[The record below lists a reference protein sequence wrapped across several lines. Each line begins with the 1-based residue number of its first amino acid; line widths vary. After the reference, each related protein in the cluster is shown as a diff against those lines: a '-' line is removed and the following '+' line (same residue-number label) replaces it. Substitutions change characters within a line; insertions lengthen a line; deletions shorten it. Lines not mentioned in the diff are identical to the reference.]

1 MYPVRRYAPGP
12 LLVVLS
18 LALAAPLQAQTASPA
33 AWQASPASLLKNT
46 LRGVAAAQAHY
57 YVAHRTYAPSA
68 DRLDVKPESGV
79 RIEILGASANG
90 WQAKAT
96 YQDQPGR
103 SCVIFTGSLEG
114 AEAPR
119 TDGDHEMAGE
129 EGVPLCDR
137 MR

>member
-1 MYPVRRYAPGP
+1 MYPVRSFAPGS
-12 LLVVLS
+12 LLVVVS
-18 LALAAPLQAQTASPA
+18 LAISSPLQGQTASAA
-33 AWQASPASLLKNT
+33 AWQGTPASMLKNT
-46 LRGVAAAQAHY
+46 LRGVAAAQARY
-57 YVAHRTYAPSA
+57 YAANRTYATSA
-68 DRLDVKPESGV
+68 ERLELKPESGV

-96 YQDQPGR
+96 YQGQPGQ
-103 SCVIFTGSLEG
+103 SCVIFAGSLDG

>member
-1 MYPVRRYAPGP
+1 MHPVRGFAAG
-12 LLVVLS
+12 LLLAVIS
-18 LALAAPLQAQTASPA
+18 LTLASPLQGQTASAA
-33 AWQASPASLLKNT
+33 AWQGSPAPLLKNT
-46 LRGVAAAQAHY
+46 LRAVAAAQARY
-57 YVAHRTYAPSA
+57 YVANRTYAPSA
-68 DRLDVKPESGV
+68 DRLELKPESGV
-79 RIEILGASANG
+79 RIEILGASPHG

-96 YQDQPGR
+96 YLAQPGL
-103 SCVIFTGSLEG
+103 SCVIFTGSLDG

>member
-1 MYPVRRYAPGP
+1 MYPVRSFAPGS
-12 LLVVLS
+12 LLVLVS
-18 LALAAPLQAQTASPA
+18 LALAAPVQGQTASAA
-33 AWQASPASLLKNT
+33 AWQATPASMLKNT
-46 LRGVAAAQAHY
+46 LRGVAAAQARY
-57 YVAHRTYAPSA
+57 YVVNRTYAASA
-68 DRLDVKPESGV
+68 TPLELKPESGV

-96 YQDQPGR
+96 YQGQPGQ
-103 SCVIFTGSLEG
+103 SCVIFAGSLDG

>member
-1 MYPVRRYAPGP
+1 MYPVRGFGPGS
-12 LLVVLS
+12 LLVTVS
-18 LALAAPLQAQTASPA
+18 VALASPLQGQTASAA
-33 AWQASPASLLKNT
+33 AWQASPAALLKNT
-46 LRGVAAAQAHY
+46 LRSVAAAQARY
-57 YVAHRTYAPSA
+57 YVTNRTYAPSA
-68 DRLDVKPESGV
+68 DRLALRAESGV

-96 YQDQPGR
+96 YGDQPGR
-103 SCVIFTGSLEG
+103 SCVIFEGSVG
-114 AEAPR
+114 GGEAPR

>member
-1 MYPVRRYAPGP
+1 MYSVRSFAPGL
-12 LLVVLS
+12 LLVLVSLS
-18 LALAAPLQAQTASPA
+18 LASPAEGQTATAA
-33 AWQASPASLLKNT
+33 AWQATPASMLKNT
-46 LRGVAAAQAHY
+46 LRGVAAAQARY
-57 YVAHRTYAPSA
+57 FVANRTYAPSA
-68 DRLDVKPESGV
+68 ERLDLKPESGV

-96 YQDQPGR
+96 YQGQPGQ
-103 SCVIFTGSLEG
+103 SCVIFAGSLDG

>member
-1 MYPVRRYAPGP
+1 MYPVRSFAPGS
-12 LLVVLS
+12 LLVVVS
-18 LALAAPLQAQTASPA
+18 LALVPPLQGQTASAA
-33 AWQASPASLLKNT
+33 AWQATPASMLKNT
-46 LRGVAAAQAHY
+46 LRGVAAAQARY
-57 YVAHRTYAPSA
+57 YVTNRMYAASA
-68 DRLDVKPESGV
+68 ERLDLKPESGV

-90 WQAKAT
+90 WRAKAT
-96 YQDQPGR
+96 YQGQPGQ
-103 SCVIFTGSLEG
+103 SCVIFAGSLDA

>member
-1 MYPVRRYAPGP
+1 MYPVRSLALGS
-12 LLVVLS
+12 LLVLVSLS
-18 LALAAPLQAQTASPA
+18 LASPVEGQTATAA
-33 AWQASPASLLKNT
+33 AWQATPASMLKNS
-46 LRGVAAAQAHY
+46 LRGVAAAQARY
-57 YVAHRTYAPSA
+57 FVANRTYAA
-68 DRLDVKPESGV
+68 AAERLDLKPESGV

-90 WQAKAT
+90 WRAKAT
-96 YQDQPGR
+96 YQGQPGQ
-103 SCVIFTGSLEG
+103 SCVIFAGSLDG

>member
-1 MYPVRRYAPGP
+1 MYPVRSFAPGS
-12 LLVVLS
+12 LLVLVS
-18 LALAAPLQAQTASPA
+18 LALAAPVQGQTASAA
-33 AWQASPASLLKNT
+33 AWQATPASMLKNT
-46 LRGVAAAQAHY
+46 LRGVAAAQARY
-57 YVAHRTYAPSA
+57 YLANRTYAASA
-68 DRLDVKPESGV
+68 ERLELKTESGV

-96 YQDQPGR
+96 YQGQPGQ
-103 SCVIFTGSLEG
+103 SCVIFAGSLDG

>member
-1 MYPVRRYAPGP
+1 MYPVRSLAPGS
-12 LLVVLS
+12 LLVLVSLS
-18 LALAAPLQAQTASPA
+18 LAAPLQGQTTSAA
-33 AWQASPASLLKNT
+33 AWQATPASMLKNT
-46 LRGVAAAQAHY
+46 LRGVAAAQARY
-57 YVAHRTYAPSA
+57 YVANRTYAASA
-68 DRLDVKPESGV
+68 ERLDLKPEPGV
-79 RIEILGASANG
+79 RIEILGSRGNG

-96 YQDQPGR
+96 YQGQPGQ
-103 SCVIFTGSLEG
+103 SCVIFAGSLEG